1 MFSVRN
7 LRDYMYSCC
16 QDTTK
21 STMNVLENLRK
32 DNKPIDINDI
42 LGRMTFDCFTS
53 IAFGKSFKS
62 MKLYPDKHPFG
73 VSFDTLVELLPM
85 RNREPF
91 WKIKRALNIGYEH
104 EIIEH
109 LKVIDDFCN
118 DLITKK
124 KEETV
129 KNITDETGKDTF
141 DLFSLYYNH
150 NKELS
155 NEDMKFLALNFIIG

>member
-16 QDTTK
+16 QQTTK
-21 STMNVLENLRK
+21 STMNVLENLRQ
-32 DNKPIDINDI
+32 NNQIIDINDI

-53 IAFGKSFKS
+53 IAFGKSFNS

-73 VSFDTLVELLPM
+73 KSFDKLVELFPI
-85 RNREPF
+85 RNREPL
-91 WKIKRALNIGYEH
+91 WRIKRALNIGYEY
-104 EIIEH
+104 EISEN
-109 LKVIDDFCN
+109 LKVVDDFCI

-129 KNITDETGKDTF
+129 QNITDESGQDTF

-150 NKELS
+150 NKELT